1 METLYT
7 ALEGGLTLIHPF
19 MPFLTEEL
27 WQRLPRRANDTC
39 PSIVLASYPQYDA
52 KMDSP
57 ESEAAYELILDC
69 SKGVRSLFSEY
80 AVKEDGRAFVHALD
94 ETSYKTASS
103 EQTAIRSLAGKGLA
117 SLEVLRPDAP
127 KPKGCAVFPV
137 SAHAAVYVH
146 VQGRIDIDAEIEKAQ
161 GRLEKA
167 SSGVAKQ
174 KKILDTLNSNVVSAA
189 VMEMEKNKLKDQ
201 ESEVR
206 TLEEAIGQFHAL
218 KLEA

>member
-1 METLYT
+1 
-7 ALEGGLTLIHPF
+7 LEGGLTLIHPF

-27 WQRLPRRANDTC
+27 WQRLPRRANDTT
-39 PSIVLASYPQYDA
+39 PSIVLASYPQYDS

-69 SKGVRSLFSEY
+69 SKGIRSLFSEY
-80 AVKEDGRAFVHALD
+80 AVKEDGRAFVQALD
-94 ETSYKTASS
+94 DTSFATASA
-103 EQTAIRSLAGKGLA
+103 EETAIRSLAGKGLA

-127 KPKGCAVFPV
+127 KPAGCAVFTV

-161 GRLEKA
+161 AKLQKA
-167 SSGVAKQ
+167 SASASKQ
-174 KKILDTLNSNVVSAA
+174 TKILQTLDPNVVSAA
-189 VMEMEKNKLKDQ
+189 VMDMEKVKLRDQ
-201 ESEVR
+201 ESEMR
-206 TLEEAIGQFHAL
+206 TMEEAISQFHAL